1 MKRFY
6 ADVFNTWTLLL
17 TAKLITDLKAAGGD
31 EDETLSEENSDQQ
44 ESSDPGDDA
53 DSESLVDPARTR
65 VVDPARTR
73 VVDPAR
79 T

>member
-6 ADVFNTWTLLL
+6 AEVFNTWTLLL
-17 TAKLITDLKAAGGD
+17 TAKMITELNAAAD
-31 EDETLSEENSDQQ
+31 EDETLSEESSDSQ
-44 ESSDPGDDA
+44 ESSDPVDDS